1 MLSGFWQILVG
12 IYVQPSHVREKY
24 TSRFAGILHLF
35 CRLKPQTIAAR
46 WGTKKIATKP
56 LTWDCPSSIP
66 KIILHNYAV
75 IRASRFCPPADRKF
89 RHVGRVGLSA
99 NSQLEL
105 WSRELPGP
113 VVLQDTTK
121 PKSNHTQIL
130 NGTGLFNPKFIVK

>member
-12 IYVQPSHVREKY
+12 IYVQPSHLRGKKY
-24 TSRFAGILHLF
+24 LSFCLFFCIFF
-35 CRLKPQTIAAR
+35 CRLKPQTIAASR
-46 WGTKKIATKP
+46 GTILIATKP

-89 RHVGRVGLSA
+89 RHVGLRRLSA

-105 WSRELPGP
+105 WSRELPDSGVARYDKAESQTIP
-113 VVLQDTTK
+113 KYSMGLVVL
-121 PKSNHTQIL
+121 I
-130 NGTGLFNPKFIVK
+130 